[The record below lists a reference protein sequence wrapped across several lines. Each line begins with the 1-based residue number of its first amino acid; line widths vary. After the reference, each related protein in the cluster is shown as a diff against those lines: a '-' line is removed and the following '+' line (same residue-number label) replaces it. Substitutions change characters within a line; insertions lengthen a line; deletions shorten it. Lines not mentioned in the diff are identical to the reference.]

1 MLIYSW
7 LNHFNYMED
16 RMLTDPK
23 DLLTTP
29 AGENGGC
36 SASDGSG
43 TTWKKLLGP
52 CFGMDPKEVSDDL
65 VKQSR
70 DWIYQHE
77 PFVLR
82 FGTVIGLDETL
93 REKMSNGLKPCN
105 HFKKLGIHVIVKS
118 DGGLTDF
125 PGGNLGE
132 QVVKIR
138 ADLPAWLDEMK
149 GLGCVGTK
157 FRSVYTMN
165 PSDALCA
172 VSGMRQVENA
182 WENHV
187 RGMVPFLEP
196 EVLGGHDQELEVH
209 DRAFRKAVGTMYQI
223 AEASKIPLSATAL
236 KIGFIGRGQKYLD
249 REFSSPGDV
258 AKATVAAV
266 EAVVPKTVTQIVML
280 SGGWE
285 PRWYYTYLSAL
296 VAHARAVGSDRTYAP
311 SASRA
316 LYEDPY
322 RAWGGKSENLDKARE
337 VAALRASA
345 SAAAAA
351 GEFDYK
357 THEKPIE
364 DLLGK

>member
-1 MLIYSW
+1 MIEPMLV
-7 LNHFNYMED
+7 N
-16 RMLTDPK
+16 PK

-29 AGENGGC
+29 DGKNGGC

-52 CFGMDPKEVSDDL
+52 CFGMDPKEVPDQL
-65 VKQSR
+65 VKESR
-70 DWIYQHE
+70 DWIYQHK

-93 REKMSNGLKPCN
+93 REPMSNGLKPCD

-118 DGGLTDF
+118 DGGLADF
-125 PGGNLGE
+125 AGGNPGE
-132 QVVKIR
+132 QVVKLR
-138 ADLPAWLDEMK
+138 SDFPAWLDEMK
-149 GLGCVGTK
+149 SLGCVGTK
-157 FRSVYTMN
+157 FRSTYTMN

-172 VSGMRQVENA
+172 MSGARQVENA

-187 RGMVPFLEP
+187 RGMVPVLEP

-209 DRAFRKAVGTMYQI
+209 DRAFRKAVGAMYQI
-223 AEASKIPLSATAL
+223 AEASKLPLSATAL
-236 KIGFIGRGQKYLD
+236 KIGFVGRGQKFAN
-249 REFSSPGDV
+249 REFSSPEAV
-258 AKATVAAV
+258 AQATAAAV
-266 EAVVPKTVTQIVML
+266 EAVVPEAVTQIVIL

-296 VAHARAVGSDRTYAP
+296 VSHAKAVASKRIYAP

-322 RAWGGKSENLDKARE
+322 NAWGGKKENLDKARE
-337 VAALRASA
+337 VATLRASA

-351 GEFDYK
+351 GEFDYE

-364 DLLGK
+364 KILGR

>member
-1 MLIYSW
+1 MKNPILI
-7 LNHFNYMED
+7 
-16 RMLTDPK
+16 DPK
-23 DLLTTP
+23 ELLLTP
-29 AGENGGC
+29 DGKNGGC

-52 CFGMDPKEVSDDL
+52 CFGMDPKQVPDEL
-65 VKQSR
+65 VVESR

-77 PFVLR
+77 PFIRR

-93 REKMSNGLKPCN
+93 RHEMSNGLKPCE
-105 HFKKLGIHVIVKS
+105 HFKNLGVHVIVKS
-118 DGGLTDF
+118 DGGLADF
-125 PGGNLGE
+125 AGGNPGE
-132 QVVKIR
+132 QVVKMR
-138 ADLPAWLDEMK
+138 SDFPAWLDEMK
-149 GLGCVGTK
+149 TLGCVGTK
-157 FRSVYTMN
+157 FRSVYTTN
-165 PSDALCA
+165 PSDAVCA
-172 VSGMRQVENA
+172 MSGMRQVENA

-209 DRAFRKAVGTMYQI
+209 DRAFRKAIGVMYQI
-223 AEASKIPLSATAL
+223 AEASKLPLSATAL
-236 KIGFIGRGQKYLD
+236 KIGFVGRGQNYRNK
-249 REFSSPGDV
+249 EFSTSEAV
-258 AKATVAAV
+258 AKATAAAV
-266 EAVVPKTVTQIVML
+266 EAVVPKEVTQIVIL

-296 VAHARAVGSDRTYAP
+296 VSHARAMASKRTYAP

-322 RAWGGKSENLDKARE
+322 RAWGGKKENLDKARE
-337 VAALRASA
+337 VATLRASA

-351 GEFDYK
+351 GEFDYE

-364 DLLGK
+364 ALLGK